1 MAFKMKGISSVSNIK
16 PPASKS
22 TPFYQQNDFSIIKD
36 QTTGSNGNTVRA
48 LTREKIIPGKKGQE
62 VEIIETDQKKYID
75 SFKPEYERL
84 LAEGEF
90 GGTIEEFIDMKS
102 EKYQDKED
110 ETVIE
115 DRQITNIEGSEKIEE
130 KTIERP
136 ETFFEGANTG
146 FNWTGKIS
154 DLSSQEGGEA
164 FYKYFD
170 DMARDLTL
178 SFADKEEFN
187 RSGTIQF
194 NNQAFQNGG
203 LFDTRVGPGQSQHLV
218 YKLMDIYRDNPGEL
232 EKFFRENGFIK
243 EGGMIEEIVEVKGTN
258 ENNSTD
264 DTGWITR
271 TD

>member
-36 QTTGSNGNTVRA
+36 QTTGSDGNTVRD

-62 VEIIETDQKKYID
+62 VETIETDQEKYIN
-75 SFKPEYERL
+75 SFKPQYERL
-84 LAEGEF
+84 LAEGGFE
-90 GGTIEEFIDMKS
+90 GTIEEFIDMKS
-102 EKYQDKED
+102 EKYQDTED

-146 FNWTGKIS
+146 FNWTGKTNFDS
-154 DLSSQEGGEA
+154 EGGQA

-170 DMARDLTL
+170 DMARDLTETY
-178 SFADKEEFN
+178 ADREEFN
-187 RSGTIQF
+187 RTGTIQF
-194 NNQAFQNGG
+194 NNQEFQNGG

-218 YKLMDIYRDNPGEL
+218 YKLMDVYRDNPGEL
-232 EKFFRENGFIK
+232 EKFFRNNGFIK

-258 ENNSTD
+258 KNNSTD